1 MRSRHCNGGVPPYT
15 PLAFAGKADGASI
28 PEPGDLHKIFSDP
41 AVNRAQKVQEQ
52 QIRAAVID
60 RSFLLRKKYRLRY
73 FFDNKEKLGCCQ
85 NSHFHRKMATNR
97 YRKPDFG
104 L

>member
-52 QIRAAVID
+52 QIRAVGLSTA
-60 RSFLLRKKYRLRY
+60 LY
-73 FFDNKEKLGCCQ
+73 F
-85 NSHFHRKMATNR
+85 
-97 YRKPDFG
+97 
-104 L
+104 